1 MKPISVHVVDI
12 ANGVVARGLRVQV
25 VSLDTEGQG
34 QAVLEG
40 TVGNNGLVEDMER
53 PDRIPPGHYELR
65 LHVGQYYR
73 DRGTALPDP
82 AFMEVQV
89 FRFGL
94 FDGRQHY
101 HLPVKLSPW
110 GMSLFRGA

>member
-12 ANGVVARGLRVQV
+12 ANGVVARGMRVQV
-25 VSLDTEGQG
+25 VSLDAGGET
-34 QAVLEG
+34 VLEG
-40 TVGNNGLVEDMER
+40 TVGNNGLVEDLDR
-53 PDRIPPGHYELR
+53 PDRIPPGQYELR
-65 LHVGQYYR
+65 LHVAQYYR
-73 DRGTALPDP
+73 DRGTVLPELP
-82 AFMEVQV
+82 FMDVQV
-89 FRFGL
+89 FRFGM

>member
-12 ANGVVARGLRVQV
+12 ANGVVARGMCVQV
-25 VSLDTEGQG
+25 VRLDADGPD
-34 QAVLEG
+34 AVVLEG
-40 TVGNNGLVEDMER
+40 EVGNNGLVEDLVR
-53 PDRIPPGHYELR
+53 PDRIPAGTFELR
-65 LHVGQYYR
+65 LHVAQYYR
-73 DRGTALPDP
+73 DRGTVLPELP
-82 AFMEVQV
+82 FMDVQV